1 MPPVNATSF
10 VTAPAP
16 TAASAPAA
24 GHRAVAAWLLA
35 CCALVFAMVVVGG
48 ATRLTHSGL
57 SIVEWQP
64 FIGTLPPLSAA
75 DWAEQF
81 EKYKLTPEFRLRNH
95 DMDVEGF
102 KSIFWWEY
110 FHRLFGRL
118 IGVVYFLPLAWFWA
132 RGVLDR
138 PLRWKLAGI
147 FVLGGLQGAMGW
159 YMVKSGLVDDPQV
172 SQFRLTA
179 HLGLAL
185 LIFAAMFWVAHG
197 LLRPASP
204 GAPAGLRRAGL
215 AFAALVFLLA
225 LSGGFVAGIRAGFAY
240 NTWPLM
246 NGHWIP
252 PEILMIE
259 PWWRNFGYNMAT
271 VQFVHRT
278 TALVV
283 LACAF
288 VLAWRVRASPG
299 TGDEA
304 RLAAGTLAAVTLGQ
318 VVLGITTLLLVVP
331 VSLGTAHQGGAVVVL
346 AAALWLA
353 RALR

>member
-1 MPPVNATSF
+1 MEPVNAT
-10 VTAPAP
+10 VIGAPA
-16 TAASAPAA
+16 APAA
-24 GHRAVAAWLLA
+24 GSPGSRLPVAAWLLA

-64 FIGTLPPLSAA
+64 LVGALPPLNDAQ
-75 DWAEQF
+75 WAGTF
-81 EKYKLTPEFRLRNH
+81 EKYKLTPEFKLRNH

-102 KSIFWWEY
+102 KTIFWWEY
-110 FHRLFGRL
+110 FHRLLGRL
-118 IGVVYFLPLAWFWA
+118 IGVAFFVPFLYFWL
-132 RGVLDR
+132 RGRLDR
-138 PLRWKLAGI
+138 PLAWKLAGI
-147 FVLGGLQGAMGW
+147 FVLGGLQGGMGW

-185 LIFAAMFWVAHG
+185 LIHAAMFWVAHQ
-197 LLRPASP
+197 LLRPAPS
-204 GAPAGLRRAGL
+204 GAPEGLRRMGA
-215 AFAALVFLLA
+215 AFAIAVFAMALT
-225 LSGGFVAGIRAGFAY
+225 GGLVAGIRAGFAY

-246 NGHWIP
+246 NGHWVP

-278 TALVV
+278 LAIVV
-283 LACAF
+283 LVGAWI
-288 VLAWRVRASPG
+288 LAWRVFATRAAG
-299 TGDEA
+299 AEA
-304 RLAAGTLAAVTLGQ
+304 RLAAGTLAAVTLLQ
-318 VVLGITTLLLVVP
+318 VALGIATLLAVVP
-331 VSLGTAHQGGAVVVL
+331 VGLGTAHQGGAVVVL
-346 AAALWLA
+346 TAALWLA

>member
-1 MPPVNATSF
+1 MEPVNAT
-10 VTAPAP
+10 TLPAP
-16 TAASAPAA
+16 GLAAAA
-24 GHRAVAAWLLA
+24 DPVAARRSVAAWLLA

-64 FIGTLPPLSAA
+64 FIGTLPPLNDA
-75 DWAEQF
+75 DWAAQF
-81 EKYKLTPEFRLRNH
+81 EKYKLTPEFKLRNH

-110 FHRLFGRL
+110 FHRLLGRL
-118 IGVVYFLPLAWFWA
+118 IGVAFFLPLAWFWV
-132 RGVLDR
+132 RGQLDR
-138 PLRWKLAGI
+138 PLKWRLAGI

-159 YMVKSGLVDDPQV
+159 YMVKSGLVDDPRV

-197 LLRPASP
+197 LLRPAPS
-204 GAPAGLRRAGL
+204 GAPRGLRRAGL
-215 AFAALVFLLA
+215 AFAALVFAMA
-225 LSGGFVAGIRAGFAY
+225 LTGGLVAGIRAGFAY

-246 NGHWIP
+246 NGHLVP

-278 TALVV
+278 LALVV
-283 LACAF
+283 LACAWL
-288 VLAWRVRASPG
+288 LAWRVLATPASG
-299 TGDEA
+299 REA
-304 RLAAGTLAAVTLGQ
+304 RLAAGTLAAAVLAQ
-318 VVLGITTLLLVVP
+318 VALGIATLLAVVP
-331 VSLGTAHQGGAVVVL
+331 VGLGTAHQGGAVVVL
-346 AAALWLA
+346 ACALWLA